1 MHFGKTDVGR
11 FCWLDLAATD
21 VDSAKA
27 FYGGLFGWTSFEQP
41 ANDGSFI
48 RMRLSDQDVGSIYQL
63 REPHIDQ
70 GIPSHWTPYI
80 RVDEVDGAA
89 QRVTLFG
96 GKVIVRPFSV
106 TGIARIALVIDS
118 VGACV
123 GLWEPIGAKRKA
135 NGHGWKNG
143 SD

>member
-1 MHFGKTDVGR
+1 VHFGKTDVGR

-63 REPHIDQ
+63 RKAHIDH

-80 RVDEVDGAA
+80 RVDDIDAAA